1 MKEKK
6 VKIVNKLGLHARPA
20 SLLVQTAMKYSSNIT
35 IIKDEY
41 KVDAK
46 SIMGILMLAASCGTE
61 LIIQTEGS
69 DEQEALV
76 DLEKI
81 FNEGFGEEI
90 QI

>member
-6 VKIVNKLGLHARPA
+6 IKIINKLGLHARPA

-61 LIIQTEGS
+61 LIIQTEGQ
-69 DEQEALV
+69 DEQEAL
-76 DLEKI
+76 DSIEKI

-90 QI
+90 

>member
-1 MKEKK
+1 MMKEKNI
-6 VKIVNKLGLHARPA
+6 KIVNKLGLHARPA

-69 DEQEALV
+69 DEQEAL
-76 DLEKI
+76 DSIEKI

-90 QI
+90 

>member
-61 LIIQTEGS
+61 LIVQTEGP
-69 DEQEALV
+69 DEQEAL
-76 DLEKI
+76 DNIEKI

-90 QI
+90 LL